1 MARILCMSSFL
12 GIEKEKDCVYLY
24 VILDSR
30 FREME
35 AEQDEERDQYYF
47 SVPDSVREEAPPGG
61 AVDGEPR
68 EDTLRDRKMHTWRKA
83 EEFVEQCLNQQ
94 GYGEIMRSAAIKSTG
109 ASGMLCLGLC
119 PS

>member
-1 MARILCMSSFL
+1 MSSFL

-47 SVPDSVREEAPPGG
+47 SVPDSVREEADRQ
-61 AVDGEPR
+61 VEQWMGEPR
-68 EDTLRDRKMHTWRKA
+68 RIRSGTGKC
-83 EEFVEQCLNQQ
+83 VP
-94 GYGEIMRSAAIKSTG
+94 GERQRSLWS
-109 ASGMLCLGLC
+109 SV
-119 PS
+119 

>member
-1 MARILCMSSFL
+1 MSSFL

-47 SVPDSVREEAPPGG
+47 SVPDSVREEADRQ
-61 AVDGEPR
+61 VEQWMGEPR
-68 EDTLRDRKMHTWRKA
+68 EDTLRDRKMRTWRKA

-109 ASGMLCLGLC
+109 VSGMLCLGLC

>member
-1 MARILCMSSFL
+1 MSSFL

-47 SVPDSVREEAPPGG
+47 SVPDSVREEADRQ
-61 AVDGEPR
+61 VEQWMGEPR
-68 EDTLRDRKMHTWRKA
+68 EDTLRDRKMRTWRKA

-94 GYGEIMRSAAIKSTG
+94 GLRGR
-109 ASGMLCLGLC
+109 LCVLLQ
-119 PS
+119 